1 MGSTSHS
8 PRPSYHVSSRTLSS
22 QIKNYRKAMEEV
34 SRCLKPGGVAIFVD
48 FDMELLCNDM
58 VTVLPMAMVDQEVHE
73 TEFTDGRSS
82 TGDDTG
88 AKSPTTEG
96 SWLQRVLYGG

>member
-1 MGSTSHS
+1 
-8 PRPSYHVSSRTLSS
+8 
-22 QIKNYRKAMEEV
+22 MEEV

-58 VTVLPMAMVDQEVHE
+58 VTVLPMAMVDQEVRE
-73 TEFTDGRSS
+73 VESTDGGNS
-82 TGDDTG
+82 TGDDTR

-96 SWLQRVLYGG
+96 SWLQRICYGELAPCPMHSLLTITPTFQS